1 VTHGRLVLLRHAET
15 EWSAAGRHTGRTDVP
30 LTAAGEEH
38 ARTAGERLAGH
49 AFAEVRSSP
58 LQRARRTAELAG
70 FAPVVDDDLLEWD
83 YGVYEGRTTHDI
95 RADLDDPAWTVWST
109 TQGLGESVDDVGARA
124 RRAID
129 RVAPTL
135 RDGGDVL
142 LVAHA
147 HLLRILTAVFLGLP
161 PDRGRSFALGPGEIA
176 VLGHEREEPVVTGWG
191 L

>member
-1 VTHGRLVLLRHAET
+1 VTYGSLVLLRHAET

-30 LTAAGEEH
+30 LTPAGEEH
-38 ARTAGERLAGH
+38 ARSAGERLAGYD
-49 AFAEVRSSP
+49 FAEVRSSP

-70 FAPVVDDDLLEWD
+70 FVPLIDEDLLEWD
-83 YGVYEGRTTHDI
+83 YGVYEGRTTADI
-95 RADLDDPAWTVWST
+95 RADLGDSAWTVWT
-109 TQGLGESVDDVGARA
+109 TSEGLGETVDDVGARA
-124 RRAID
+124 GRAVE

-147 HLLRILTAVFLGLP
+147 HLLRILTAAYLGLP

-176 VLGHEREEPVVTGWG
+176 VLCHERDEPVVTGWG
-191 L
+191 R